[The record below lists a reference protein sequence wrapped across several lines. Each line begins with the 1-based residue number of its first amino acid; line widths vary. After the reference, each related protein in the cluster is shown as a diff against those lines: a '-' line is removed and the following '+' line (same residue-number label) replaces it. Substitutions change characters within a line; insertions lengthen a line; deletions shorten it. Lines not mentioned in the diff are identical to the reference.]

1 VHAVHR
7 RSLLRLDART
17 GKPLGDPV
25 PLVLP
30 GSVERLVP
38 SPNGRVAIVIA
49 GKPRAR
55 VVDVATGALVG
66 RVKQPP
72 RVTDAAYA
80 SSGRL
85 VASAGV
91 DHSARLWDPRTWTET
106 RALRGHSGQVIVV
119 AFDPTS
125 DRVATGSTDQTA
137 RIWRGRTGA
146 LVTPLYGHTGPVE
159 DVAFGPGGIVVTASG
174 DETARTWAA
183 DGRPIQ
189 ELRGH
194 TGPIVAAEFARRDV
208 VVTAGADGTI
218 RTWDPG
224 TTVELGEAPVEA
236 PPPPSKRATGAGGAE
251 AEATKSVIRLRAAA
265 GERVQVLRGHTDLV
279 NTVSFSPD
287 GRLLVSAGRDHD
299 VIVWD
304 VASGEIVHRFS
315 EAHSGSVADARFS
328 PDGRWIVTAGPRSAR
343 LWNVADGRD
352 LMYLFGP
359 KPLLTAA
366 RFLPDSRTIVTRE
379 ESGVVRR
386 YVCELC
392 GGLEELSALAHARL
406 EGTGRA
412 ITPAER
418 ERFLD

>member
-1 VHAVHR
+1 M
-7 RSLLRLDART
+7 
-17 GKPLGDPV
+17 
-25 PLVLP
+25 
-30 GSVERLVP
+30 
-38 SPNGRVAIVIA
+38 
-49 GKPRAR
+49 
-55 VVDVATGALVG
+55 
-66 RVKQPP
+66 
-72 RVTDAAYA
+72 
-80 SSGRL
+80 
-85 VASAGV
+85 
-91 DHSARLWDPRTWTET
+91 
-106 RALRGHSGQVIVV
+106 IVV

-159 DVAFGPGGIVVTASG
+159 DVAFGPGGLVVTASG

-194 TGPIVAAEFARRDV
+194 TGSIVAAEFAGRDV

-224 TTVELGEAPVEA
+224 TTVELGPARVEA
-236 PPPPSKRATGAGGAE
+236 PPPPSKRATGAGEQRRRRSSPWSACGPP
-251 AEATKSVIRLRAAA
+251 A
-265 GERVQVLRGHTDLV
+265 GERVLRGHGDLV

-328 PDGRWIVTAGPRSAR
+328 PDGRWIVTAGP
-343 LWNVADGRD
+343 GR
-352 LMYLFGP
+352 P
-359 KPLLTAA
+359 A
-366 RFLPDSRTIVTRE
+366 
-379 ESGVVRR
+379 
-386 YVCELC
+386 C
-392 GGLEELSALAHARL
+392 GTWPTDA
-406 EGTGRA
+406 T
-412 ITPAER
+412 
-418 ERFLD
+418 

>member
-1 VHAVHR
+1 MAE
-7 RSLLRLDART
+7 
-17 GKPLGDPV
+17 PV
-25 PLVLP
+25 PSSLP
-30 GSVERLVP
+30 CTGT
-38 SPNGRVAIVIA
+38 
-49 GKPRAR
+49 RA
-55 VVDVATGALVG
+55 T
-66 RVKQPP
+66 
-72 RVTDAAYA
+72 
-80 SSGRL
+80 S
-85 VASAGV
+85 
-91 DHSARLWDPRTWTET
+91 RTW
-106 RALRGHSGQVIVV
+106 RSVPAG
-119 AFDPTS
+119 
-125 DRVATGSTDQTA
+125 
-137 RIWRGRTGA
+137 
-146 LVTPLYGHTGPVE
+146 
-159 DVAFGPGGIVVTASG
+159 VVTASG

-194 TGPIVAAEFARRDV
+194 TGSVVAAAFAGRDV

-224 TTVELGEAPVEA
+224 TTVELGPARVEGAASAVEA
-236 PPPPSKRATGAGGAE
+236 RDGRRGSGGGGDRSPSSACGQQPARG
-251 AEATKSVIRLRAAA
+251 L
-265 GERVQVLRGHTDLV
+265 LRGHADLV

-352 LMYLFGP
+352 LMYLYGP

-366 RFLPDSRTIVTRE
+366 AFEPDSRTIVTRE

-392 GGLEELSALAHARL
+392 GDLDELSALAQRGSRRRSSAHASRAGPVPRL
-406 EGTGRA
+406 TTARDRA
-412 ITPAER
+412 YVGARAPRARDPIARRRGDAHPGER
-418 ERFLD
+418 RYVVVRTESGPSRGGLRPDRHRPRTVDVVRDLR

>member
-1 VHAVHR
+1 
-7 RSLLRLDART
+7 
-17 GKPLGDPV
+17 
-25 PLVLP
+25 
-30 GSVERLVP
+30 
-38 SPNGRVAIVIA
+38 
-49 GKPRAR
+49 
-55 VVDVATGALVG
+55 
-66 RVKQPP
+66 
-72 RVTDAAYA
+72 
-80 SSGRL
+80 
-85 VASAGV
+85 
-91 DHSARLWDPRTWTET
+91 
-106 RALRGHSGQVIVV
+106 VIVV

-194 TGPIVAAEFARRDV
+194 TGSIVAAEFARRDV

-224 TTVELGEAPVEA
+224 TTVELSPARVDA
-236 PPPPSKRATGAGGAE
+236 PPPPSMRATGAGGAQ
-251 AEATKSVIRLRAAA
+251 ADAIKTVVRLRTAA
-265 GERVQVLRGHTDLV
+265 GEKVLRGHTDLV
-279 NTVSFSPD
+279 NSVSFSPD
-287 GRLLVSAGRDHD
+287 GQLLVSAGRDHD

-366 RFLPDSRTIVTRE
+366 AFRPDSRTIVTRE

-406 EGTGRA
+406 EGTGRT